1 MNAILN
7 SNMRKNAQRIKPLQ
21 SQDTPTGKRDDEWTL
36 RLIRVAEH
44 RDRKAFAEIFQHFGP
59 LIKGFA
65 RFENV
70 DSDSVQL
77 SDELVQ
83 EVMIKVW
90 NKADSFNP
98 NKSAATTWIYTMARN
113 TKIDMLRRV
122 NRQATQS
129 LDNEDYWHPVDEE
142 TPISELV
149 RQRTKH
155 TIHEG
160 LSQLPPEQ
168 GDVLRKI
175 YLEGKS
181 QSEVAEDMD
190 LPLGTVKSRVRRAL
204 DKLQL
209 MVNK

>member
-1 MNAILN
+1 MNANAYTYKTPLIGLSKVN
-7 SNMRKNAQRIKPLQ
+7 TKSNDN
-21 SQDTPTGKRDDEWTL
+21 TKREDEWSE
-36 RLIRVAEH
+36 RLQLVADH
-44 RDRKAFAEIFQHFGP
+44 QDRRAFAEIFQHFGP

-70 DSDSVQL
+70 DVDPQQL
-77 SDELVQ
+77 SEELVQ

-90 NKADSFNP
+90 NKASSFDP
-98 NKSAATTWIYTMARN
+98 TKSAATTWIYTMARN
-113 TKIDMLRRV
+113 TKIDILRRV

-129 LDNEDYWHPVDEE
+129 LDNDDYWHPVDEE
-142 TPISELV
+142 TPFSELT
-149 RQRTKH
+149 RQRTRGV
-155 TIHEG
+155 IHES
-160 LSQLPPEQ
+160 LSKLPPEQ

-181 QSEVAEDMD
+181 QTEVAVDMD

-209 MVNK
+209 MVTQ